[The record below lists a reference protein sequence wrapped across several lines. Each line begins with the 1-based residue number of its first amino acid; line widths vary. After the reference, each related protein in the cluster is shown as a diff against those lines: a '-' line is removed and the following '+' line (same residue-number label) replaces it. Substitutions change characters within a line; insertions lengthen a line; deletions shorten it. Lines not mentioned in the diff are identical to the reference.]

1 MKYNF
6 NKYLNYI
13 KIVLFFI
20 LLVLIILFIYS
31 YTKSFFKND
40 IIYDDKIIYI
50 ENFLEN
56 YEYKKLLD
64 NLENDNRTFKDEN
77 FRLVLPLNTYNN
89 KYVYDTLYSDKYLN
103 FIKRKTGNYKII
115 KSDFPIEY
123 RIYPTGSYGMKWHS
137 DTLLY
142 DLPQYEAIYT
152 LHNNSD
158 SLTKW
163 IDEDGQEHSI
173 WTKPNSMLIVKAQ
186 GLKHMVT
193 AVNNGTRSILK
204 LIYTQTTT
212 TNNNYSN
219 EIKRFTV

>member
-1 MKYNF
+1 
-6 NKYLNYI
+6 
-13 KIVLFFI
+13 
-20 LLVLIILFIYS
+20 
-31 YTKSFFKND
+31 
-40 IIYDDKIIYI
+40 
-50 ENFLEN
+50 
-56 YEYKKLLD
+56 
-64 NLENDNRTFKDEN
+64 
-77 FRLVLPLNTYNN
+77 
-89 KYVYDTLYSDKYLN
+89 
-103 FIKRKTGNYKII
+103 
-115 KSDFPIEY
+115 
-123 RIYPTGSYGMKWHS
+123 MKWHS